1 MKKIII
7 TGIVL
12 IVAIAGIAYVL
23 NKNKAK
29 NAAETEIVAQKN
41 AAVTVRT
48 EKAASQEINADY
60 IANGTFYPTQE
71 LMIAAETAGKVVR
84 VLVSE
89 GSYVK
94 AGQTLAIID
103 GDKLNVNVQNAQA
116 SYKTAQADAARY
128 ESAFATG
135 GVTKQQLDQAK
146 LQLENA
152 KNNLRSAQLSSADTA
167 VKSSISGIINSKQ
180 VEPGAYV
187 NPGTALFELVNVST
201 LKLKV
206 NVDENNVALLKV
218 GQSIAVKAS
227 VYPDKEFKGK
237 ITFIAP
243 KADASLNFPVEI
255 EIQNNSNNELR
266 AGMYATAVFSN
277 NTKTPILVV
286 SRAAFVGSVSSNEV
300 FLVKNNVAY
309 LTKVTTGRNFGDYV
323 EILSGIKDGDEVVTS
338 GQINLLNETP
348 VSIIK

>member
-1 MKKIII
+1 MKKIVI

-12 IVAIAGIAYVL
+12 IVAIAGIVYVL

-29 NAAETEIVAQKN
+29 NAAETAIVAEKNESVAVRSQK
-41 AAVTVRT
+41 VTY
-48 EKAASQEINADY
+48 QEINADY
-60 IANGTFYPTQE
+60 ITNGTFYPKQE
-71 LMIAAETAGKVVR
+71 LMISAETAGKVVR
-84 VLVSE
+84 VLVDE
-89 GSYVK
+89 GSFVK
-94 AGQTLAIID
+94 AGQTLAVID

-116 SYKTAQADAARY
+116 AYKNAQADAARY

-152 KNNLRSAQLSSADTA
+152 KNSLKSAQLTSSDAS
-167 VKSSISGIINSKQ
+167 VRSSISGIINSRQ

-187 NPGTALFELVNVST
+187 SPGTPLFELVNVST

-206 NVDENNVALLKV
+206 NVDENNVAGLKV
-218 GQSIAVKAS
+218 GQKIKVKAS
-227 VYPDKEFKGK
+227 VYPDKEFNGK
-237 ITFIAP
+237 VTFIAP
-243 KADASLNFPVEI
+243 KADGSLNFPVEI
-255 EIQNNSNNELR
+255 EIQNNSNNELK
-266 AGMYATAVFSN
+266 AGMYGTAIFTSN
-277 NTKTPILVV
+277 TNTPILVV
-286 SRAAFVGSVSSNEV
+286 PRSAFVGSVSTNEV
-300 FLVKNNVAY
+300 FVVKNNVAY
-309 LTKVTTGRNFGDYV
+309 LTKVTTGRNFGDFV